1 MPDLYAGHTSG
12 LDSPAIRAFAITPND
27 SNDLAVSTRAIW
39 TGAGGTI
46 VAILEAD
53 SSSVTFTNVPAG
65 QILPIRAKR
74 VLATGTTASMNM
86 IGLA

>member
-1 MPDLYAGHTSG
+1 MPDLFATHTGG
-12 LDSPAIRAFAITPND
+12 LDSPAQKAFAITPND
-27 SNDLAVSTRAIW
+27 TTDLAVTTRAIY

-46 VAILEAD
+46 VCTLAGD

-65 QILPIRAKR
+65 SILPIRVMR
-74 VLATGTTASMNM
+74 VLSTGTTAVGL